1 MNATRFSLDVNVS
14 VSLSDSQIHDLARP
28 LMGILEKFYQDPKNE
43 EDFQKW
49 LLSVEMEKSIETN
62 A

>member
-1 MNATRFSLDVNVS
+1 MNVTGFSLNVN
-14 VSLSDSQIHDLARP
+14 LSDSQVNDLARP
-28 LMGILEKFYQDPKNE
+28 LMGILEQFYKDPKNE

-49 LLSVEMEKSIETN
+49 LRNVEAQKQIETN

>member
-1 MNATRFSLDVNVS
+1 MN
-14 VSLSDSQIHDLARP
+14 LSDSQVNDLARP
-28 LMGILEKFYQDPKNE
+28 LMGILEQFYKDPKNE

-49 LLSVEMEKSIETN
+49 LRNVEAQKQIETN